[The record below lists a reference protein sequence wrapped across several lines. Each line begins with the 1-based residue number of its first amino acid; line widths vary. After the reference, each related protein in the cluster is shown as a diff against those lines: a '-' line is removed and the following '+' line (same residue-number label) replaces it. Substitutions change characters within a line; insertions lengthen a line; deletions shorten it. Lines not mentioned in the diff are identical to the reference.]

1 MADNLDNDVGRGAA
15 ADESD
20 QTLFSVAG
28 INAGPENAAYFKR
41 CLDEFVVGRE
51 YDVHIRAEPENQWD
65 PTAVAVHMNAGRIG
79 YVGKKDK
86 ERLLSLLPQVKTMAC
101 PVSVVSWGIHE
112 SRYNYCIIKI
122 PV

>member
-28 INAGPENAAYFKR
+28 INAGPENAAHFKR

-122 PV
+122 LV